1 MTRCTLSPAGYL
13 ARYSSAQTC
22 STSERARRFAV
33 KSHRIVRQGLWQEV
47 AVRLR
52 QDISKGRLSPGTR
65 LLEGDLA
72 DRFGVSRGPVRE
84 ALRDLARSGL
94 VVGLPNRG
102 MFVCTT
108 SDADLEEIFV
118 LREALEHA
126 ALRLAITRLLPE
138 DADRLRGLLR
148 GMEAARERGDSAARK
163 TLDLRFHR
171 EIFVIAGSARLLR
184 SHDDLVAEMELATS
198 NAKPNWND
206 DIYPPPVLHGD
217 ILEALLAG
225 DENDAAAAVQAHY
238 AWTDDRLFGK
248 PENDGP
254 SDKVGAGYSARS
266 RRRARMPQVTG

>member
-1 MTRCTLSPAGYL
+1 M
-13 ARYSSAQTC
+13 
-22 STSERARRFAV
+22 

-72 DRFGVSRGPVRE
+72 ERFGVSRGPVRE

-118 LREALEHA
+118 LREALEYA
-126 ALRLAITRLLPE
+126 ALRLAIAKLLPE
-138 DADRLRGLLR
+138 DAERLRGLLR
-148 GMEAARERGDSAARK
+148 AMEAARERRDSTARK

-171 EIFVIAGSARLLR
+171 EIFVIAGSPRLLR
-184 SHDDLVAEMELATS
+184 SHDDLAAEMELATS

-206 DIYPPPVLHGD
+206 DIYPPPALHGD
-217 ILEALLAG
+217 ILDALLAG
-225 DENDAAAAVQAHY
+225 SEDEVAAAVQAHY

-254 SDKVGAGYSARS
+254 SDRVGGFLRAPESAR
-266 RRRARMPQVTG
+266 ARLK